1 MLRRPPNSRRT
12 TTVCP
17 APTLFGSSSEV
28 RCREGRNDVARER
41 GHAVAAIDRAGCRDK
56 DDVLDRF
63 AAALHF
69 PDWFGRNCDALADC
83 LGDLSWSPAEGSL
96 LLLHHAGAWRAAETD
111 QFTTLLELL
120 DAASRPSA
128 APRAPV
134 WDLVPPPA
142 PALDGVVEPAL
153 TPALTR
159 PDTPAPPPKG

>member
-56 DDVLDRF
+56 DDVLDRSD
-63 AAALHF
+63 AALHF

-83 LGDLSWSPAEGSL
+83 LGDLSSWPAEGYL
-96 LLLHHAGAWRAAETD
+96 LPLDHAGAWSAAATA
-111 QFTTLLELL
+111 QLSTLPATLAH
-120 DAASRPSA
+120 AASTLSAQKVPSWA
-128 APRAPV
+128 RISLAQH
-134 WDLVPPPA
+134 
-142 PALDGVVEPAL
+142 L
-153 TPALTR
+153 TVR
-159 PDTPAPPPKG
+159 KRHEHVTPGKT